1 MLDNARPDVGV
12 AQRQESPIIGL
23 KSFNNWVKSVLIT
36 KFAHPAFAS
45 SPNGRRGRGMRGRV
59 LDMGC
64 GKGGDL
70 TKWAKANVAE
80 LVGLGTSRCC
90 HSLRVLRAKFTNA
103 DANCTDIAAVSI
115 EQAQARHTSSKGAR
129 FTASFFA
136 LDCYT
141 RVLSDA
147 LPPNLLSTPFDVV
160 SMQFCMHYAFESETK
175 ARTML
180 RNVSTWLRPGG
191 IYIGTIPDAKM
202 LMCVGPPR
210 AHPAY

>member
-1 MLDNARPDVGV
+1 MWP
-12 AQRQESPIIGL
+12 
-23 KSFNNWVKSVLIT
+23 NWSAWVRSL
-36 KFAHPAFAS
+36 A
-45 SPNGRRGRGMRGRV
+45 
-59 LDMGC
+59 
-64 GKGGDL
+64 
-70 TKWAKANVAE
+70 AN
-80 LVGLGTSRCC
+80 LQ
-90 HSLRVLRAKFTNA
+90 VLRRRDANA
-103 DANCTDIAAVSI
+103 DIDFADIAAVSI
-115 EQAQARHTSSKGAR
+115 EQAQARHASSKGAR

-141 RVLSDA
+141 RVLSEA

-202 LMCVGPPR
+202 LM
-210 AHPAY
+210 